1 MFGILNPKIIV
12 ACAAAGLAIDA
23 ATLGPVGQGVAVGYF
38 VVVAGAGTLL
48 PVLAHVVAAKRF
60 DRSLERLRAWIQRR
74 QAEISAVALV
84 VIGAVLLLTGVL
96 GR

>member
-1 MFGILNPKIIV
+1 
-12 ACAAAGLAIDA
+12 AAQA
-23 ATLGPVGQGVAVGYF
+23 VAVGYF
-38 VVVAGAGTLL
+38 VVVAGSGTLL
-48 PVLAHVVAAKRF
+48 PVLAHAVAAKRF

-84 VIGAVLLLTGVL
+84 VIGAVLLVTGAF